1 MKKYFSILCCS
12 ILCMIFFTSCNEPKK
27 NAADSIKAIY
37 ELYIL
42 DDTEGITALGMAE
55 EDINAARKTYD
66 ESLRETI
73 RAKFSAS
80 GQEIEEA
87 VLDELCEA
95 RKEALS
101 KMSATVEIVSEAHG
115 KATVVVHTTYF
126 DEIGLDADAFYDARE
141 IAQQNTFPSVKEQ
154 QVFLMGIYSQN
165 LIEAYQNVSPSEKTT
180 DITVECVV
188 QDHTWVPAN
197 MSSFGSD
204 LALAIAGRK

>member
-1 MKKYFSILCCS
+1 
-12 ILCMIFFTSCNEPKK
+12 MIFFTSCNEPKK

-95 RKEALS
+95 RSPLKNERHCRNNFR
-101 KMSATVEIVSEAHG
+101 SAWKG
-115 KATVVVHTTYF
+115 
-126 DEIGLDADAFYDARE
+126 DCCC
-141 IAQQNTFPSVKEQ
+141 
-154 QVFLMGIYSQN
+154 
-165 LIEAYQNVSPSEKTT
+165 AY
-180 DITVECVV
+180 
-188 QDHTWVPAN
+188 HL
-197 MSSFGSD
+197 F
-204 LALAIAGRK
+204 